1 MEFYRI
7 YWIDE
12 KSYSASVYTRS
23 DAWREAKVDAP
34 LIGRFRI
41 VRATF

>member
-1 MEFYRI
+1 MEWYRI

-12 KSYSASVYTRS
+12 QSYSACVYTRA
-23 DAWREAKVDAP
+23 DAWREAKSEAP
-34 LIGRFRI
+34 FIGRFRI